1 MGEKT
6 TGSVC
11 GVGKEGTVSR
21 IVVPKV
27 ANKEAGEI
35 GGNYA
40 TLHNILY
47 SNKLKEAGANKN
59 REGLKGKWMFK
70 PHWWI

>member
-21 IVVPKV
+21 IPKV
-27 ANKEAGEI
+27 AGSRRNRGK
-35 GGNYA
+35 
-40 TLHNILY
+40 LCNIAQY
-47 SNKLKEAGANKN
+47 FV
-59 REGLKGKWMFK
+59 FK
-70 PHWWI
+70 